1 MEGEKAIMRDQQEP
15 RDTFRIA
22 YFIHFLLGVGN
33 LLPWNASITAVD
45 YFGYLYPTKHVE
57 KVFSVAYM
65 TSSVLL
71 LVLMIAWDG
80 WSKKTS
86 FRFRMNMGFSL
97 FILSILVSPIMDWA
111 SSMTGSNWRP
121 NEAYSVIVAS
131 IVACG
136 LADGLVA
143 GSLIGSAGRLPKQFM
158 QAVFA
163 GTASSGIIYV
173 QTFKLTIFFL
183 FPLNGYRVIVDTN
196 RKCQTWSR
204 PRKHVHSVARKGNK
218 RSTFPIQLHE

>member
-1 MEGEKAIMRDQQEP
+1 MEGEKAIMRDHQLEP
-15 RDTFRIA
+15 RDTFKIA
-22 YFIHFLLGVGN
+22 YLIHFLLGVGN

-65 TSSVLL
+65 TSSVLV

-80 WSKKTS
+80 WSRKMS
-86 FRFRMNMGFSL
+86 FRFRMNLGFSL
-97 FILSILVSPIMDWA
+97 FILSVMVSPIMDWA
-111 SSMTGSNWRP
+111 SNVTGSNWRP
-121 NEAYSVIVAS
+121 NEVYGVIVAS
-131 IVACG
+131 IVTCG

-163 GTASSGIIYV
+163 GTASSGNIFI
-173 QTFKLTIFFL
+173 QTLSLMLFL
-183 FPLNGYRVIVDTN
+183 LSSFDL
-196 RKCQTWSR
+196 C
-204 PRKHVHSVARKGNK
+204 
-218 RSTFPIQLHE
+218 HENININIKYHT

>member
-1 MEGEKAIMRDQQEP
+1 MKMEGEKAIMRDQLEP
-15 RDTFRIA
+15 RDTFKIA
-22 YFIHFLLGVGN
+22 YLIHFLLGVGN
-33 LLPWNASITAVD
+33 LLPWNASITAID

-71 LVLMIAWDG
+71 LVLMIAWNG

-86 FRFRMNMGFSL
+86 FRFRMNLGFSL
-97 FILSILVSPIMDWA
+97 FILSVLVCPIMDWV
-111 SSMTGSNWRP
+111 SNMTGSNWRP
-121 NEAYSVIVAS
+121 NEAYGVTVAS
-131 IVACG
+131 VVSCG

-163 GTASSGIIYV
+163 GTASSGTIYV
-173 QTFKLTIFFL
+173 
-183 FPLNGYRVIVDTN
+183 
-196 RKCQTWSR
+196 
-204 PRKHVHSVARKGNK
+204 
-218 RSTFPIQLHE
+218 